1 MDEHLVLWDVDHT
14 LIDSLGLGGA
24 AYRQIF
30 PEVTGQPVRE
40 PALMDGRTD
49 LGTIDQMLRSHDIE
63 PTGELVAAMTAA
75 LAGVFDEVR
84 AELAEKGR
92 VLPGAREALAT
103 FDGDPAVHQSVL
115 TGNTAEVARIKL
127 GAFGLLGHFDL
138 DIGAFGD
145 DHLLR
150 GGLVPVARGRAARK
164 LGIDFAPERIVLIG
178 DTLNDVRAAHE
189 SGARLIAVATGSYSA
204 DELRAAG
211 AEVIFE
217 TLPAPG
223 ELRAALG

>member
-1 MDEHLVLWDVDHT
+1 MEEHLVLWDVDHT
-14 LIDSLGLGGA
+14 LIDSLGLGGT
-24 AYRQIF
+24 AYQRIF
-30 PEVTGQPVRE
+30 PQVTGQTMRR

-49 LGTIDQMLRSHDIE
+49 LGTIDHVLRSHDIE

-84 AELAEKGR
+84 VELAEKGR
-92 VLPGAREALAT
+92 VLPGAREALVE
-103 FDGDPAVHQSVL
+103 FDADPAVHQSVL

-145 DHLLR
+145 DHLRR
-150 GGLVPVARGRAARK
+150 GGLVPVARERAARK
-164 LGIDFAPERIVLIG
+164 LGVDFAPERIVLIG

-189 SGARLIAVATGSYSA
+189 SGARLVAVATGPYSA
-204 DELRAAG
+204 DELRSAG
-211 AEVIFE
+211 AEVVFE
-217 TLPAPG
+217 TLPAPE
-223 ELRAALG
+223 ELRAVLG